1 MKKLK
6 KEWFDD
12 VIVFSFSEPGAM
24 GPNNMRLYKR
34 NGEWFE
40 VDYLSEETPYS
51 MIKEYFPVLKECYW
65 NGPMRN
71 EAAAISTIVIGGS
84 SDDRETCVAEGWKHI
99 YLDYGNHLAV
109 KKELFYAVKDAFYKK
124 NKCDITFEWSDIL
137 NQAGFSEKI
146 NEIESDYYEQ
156 EKKDKILKE
165 KLSELQEN
173 PEYIKR
179 VKEASGDLDR
189 MMEVLEEF
197 SGIKMTWFEFKQF
210 AFRDSGL
217 I

>member
-6 KEWFDD
+6 KEYFDD

-24 GPNNMRLYKR
+24 GPNNMRFYKR

-65 NGPMRN
+65 NGSMRN
-71 EAAAISTIVIGGS
+71 ETAAISTIVIGGS
-84 SDDRETCVAEGWKHI
+84 SDDRETRVAEGWKHI

-124 NKCDITFEWSDIL
+124 NKCEITFEWSDIL
-137 NQAGFSEKI
+137 NQAGFSKNI
-146 NEIESDYYEQ
+146 NEIENDYYEQ
-156 EKKDKILKE
+156 EKKDKILKGE
-165 KLSELQEN
+165 
-173 PEYIKR
+173 
-179 VKEASGDLDR
+179 VKNIYD
-189 MMEVLEEF
+189 F
-197 SGIKMTWFEFKQF
+197 Y
-210 AFRDSGL
+210 
-217 I
+217 